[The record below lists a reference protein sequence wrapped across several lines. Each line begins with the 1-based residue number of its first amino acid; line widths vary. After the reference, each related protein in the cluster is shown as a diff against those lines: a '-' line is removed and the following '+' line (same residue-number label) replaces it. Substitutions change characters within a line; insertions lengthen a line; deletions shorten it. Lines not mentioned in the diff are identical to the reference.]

1 MSGNVNNMSLKEIE
15 LANGSSEILKDEIK
29 KDENNEIH
37 KSDSFEL
44 INPPA
49 EHSPRQL
56 QMSTQKLQ
64 TFDEIDENKI
74 HENSNIT

>member
-1 MSGNVNNMSLKEIE
+1 MPSVVE
-15 LANGSSEILKDEIK
+15 AAIK
-29 KDENNEIH
+29 KDENNDIH

-49 EHSPRQL
+49 EQTPRQL

-74 HENSNIT
+74 HENTNTT